1 MILILNYHMLMEH
14 YYNIVWA
21 DDDIDILLEDIQGL
35 FTRNGI
41 NIIPFTSARPAI
53 DCIRK
58 NHEFIDAIIV
68 DAKFSKDGESFQE
81 EGKSFPGLSLFM
93 QELSSLRNEFKMP
106 YPCWIFTGY
115 GELLRDK
122 YDKEDLAGFEDEI
135 VRKGANYETLK
146 EWVASIC
153 DKIALTSSKEF
164 KIRQENSKLFEL
176 CTESYLGHESAQ
188 RLLSILDYK
197 KSNKEDLFNIMRKVL
212 EEILDLFV
220 KDGLIDDITDK
231 ISINARIRQ
240 VESTYGNNLPQ
251 YVIPSMKLLLV
262 SSPFSHSDT
271 RETADFNDGRAPFLY
286 ESLLYTLKNLLCWLK
301 PFIDSERVRKA
312 NNKPYEGLD
321 NQYDDSDQQ
330 IGELKV
336 GSWSVKLKSGKTV
349 PVDWN
354 AKIKKSWIPNTPVK
368 VITSTNGKDKLVIK
382 EIVGLINCSTDAPS
396 TIDN

>member
-1 MILILNYHMLMEH
+1 MHVILILNYHMLMEH

-53 DCIRK
+53 DYIRA

-68 DAKFSKDGESFQE
+68 DAKFSKDGETFQE
-81 EGKSFPGLSLFM
+81 EGRSFPGLSMFM
-93 QELSSLRNEFKMP
+93 QELSSLRNEFQMP

-135 VRKGANYETLK
+135 VRKGANYATLR

-164 KIRQENSKLFEL
+164 KIRQENARLFEL
-176 CTESYLGHESAQ
+176 CTDSYLGNNTAQ

-197 KSNKEDLFNIMRKVL
+197 KSNKEALFNMMRKVL
-212 EEILDLFV
+212 EDIMDLFV
-220 KDGLIDDITDK
+220 RDGLIDDITDK
-231 ISINARIRQ
+231 VSINARIRQ
-240 VESTYGNNLPQ
+240 IESTYGSHLPQ

-262 SSPFSHSDT
+262 SSPLSHSDA
-271 RETADFNDGRAPFLY
+271 RETADFNDGSVPFMY
-286 ESLLYTLKNLLCWLK
+286 ESLLYTLKNLMCWLK
-301 PFIDSERVRKA
+301 PFIDSERVRKTDA
-312 NNKPYEGLD
+312 WPDECGESSSNASNL
-321 NQYDDSDQQ
+321 Q

-336 GSWSVKLKSGKTV
+336 SSWSVKLKSGKTV

-354 AKIKKSWIPNTPVK
+354 AKTKKSWIPNTPIK
-368 VITSTNGKDKLVIK
+368 VITSTNEKDRLVVK
-382 EIVGLINCSTDAPS
+382 EIVGLVNS
-396 TIDN
+396 